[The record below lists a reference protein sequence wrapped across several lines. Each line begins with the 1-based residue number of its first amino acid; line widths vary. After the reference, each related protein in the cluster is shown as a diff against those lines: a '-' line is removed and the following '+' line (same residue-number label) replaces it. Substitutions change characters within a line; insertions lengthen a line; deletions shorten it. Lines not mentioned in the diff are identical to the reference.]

1 MRANPDS
8 VPAQS
13 DEQQDNS
20 SLSATTSVEA
30 SSPPQADAACLATP
44 RGAKPARLN
53 IPEYFRSLTGNTGP
67 FGRTAKCVLSL
78 IVVLFF
84 GFTFLGSSPI
94 NPEDPTFGTWVPP
107 PIILDSP
114 HDGRSMASSTAT
126 ATSVPLPALQFTGNV
141 TSLVPVSLNSVGYG
155 TGLLRQSDCSMTA
168 YYVGNYLTLS
178 GNITMESL
186 PDYQDYL
193 HSAAQ
198 LTTTP
203 DQFKNGCKQTMVGAA
218 SGYEVYAGQTSSGL
232 AIYAVV
238 DENNNF
244 YYGTLD
250 LSAGTQTVTQV
261 TAIKAALSVVAA
273 DVNGDGNE
281 DLIVADFGGTG
292 DAGGVVVMLGNGDG
306 TFAAPVFYSVGSTV
320 GSLVVDDVNNDG
332 KLDIVATSGANGNSL
347 SVLPGNGDGTFGA
360 AITAFS
366 STSATGI
373 GTMATADI
381 NGDGNKDVVSENGK
395 VFLGKGDGT
404 FSAGTAITVPFTV
417 NGQPLA
423 GIPVLGDFNNDG
435 KVDLALNDLG
445 GGGVFIFLGNGDGT
459 FTQGSSYASL
469 YNSWSITA
477 TDIDGDGNLDL
488 VVGSGNSGA
497 IGPDVDH
504 GIGLVEILMGNGDG
518 TFQGAPM
525 YPATASTAGTG
536 TVSFTAGDFNGDGK
550 PDVLAAK
557 SGLMFMAGNGKGE
570 FAAGV
575 TTSGPNPTLVT
586 SALMNAD
593 KNLDAVFIDYNQ
605 SSQTSQ
611 IGVAFGN
618 GDGTFAATNDYPLP
632 SSATSLITLI
642 TADVNGDGYPDVV
655 ATGLTSSGSALYVFL
670 NDGTGALKA
679 GQLVDTGTDE
689 YQIVAADLNGDGKLD
704 LVVADAGANS
714 GEEGA
719 DVKVYL
725 GNGDGTFQAPTTFQ
739 PNAQVLSIAV
749 GDLNKDGIPD
759 LVISDSGQ
767 FYQNFELT
775 TMLGKGD
782 GTFAAAVH
790 TASPSG
796 GGGMLAVAD
805 FNGDGNPDVAQ
816 GGCCGD
822 SWLTV
827 YLGNGD
833 GTFSA
838 QYGLAEAAS
847 INQIV
852 AVDINGDGR
861 PDILAGPEEG
871 GGVGLEVFLNLYV
884 TAATGA
890 ATTTTVT
897 AAPNPASLGESVT
910 LTATVAPASG
920 TGTPTGTVTFY
931 DGTTSLGTGTLSS
944 GTATYSTSSLAV
956 GTHSITASYG
966 GDTSN
971 EASTS
976 SAVTVTVTV
985 NALATTATALT
996 ASSTSAAAGTAITFT
1011 AAVKGASGSAAP
1023 TGTVTFYDGATSLGT
1038 GTLSAGSA
1046 TYTTSSLAVGVH
1058 SITASYGGDANNRSS
1073 TSIAISVTITAT
1085 PLVSTTTLTSSS
1097 ASIAAGSSVTFT
1109 AVVAPPSGTT
1119 TVPTGTVTFLN
1130 GTTTLGTGTLNG
1142 SGAATYTTTSLPAGT
1157 DSITAQYGGDG
1168 VFATSTSTAVS
1179 VVVGTPNFSLS
1190 LSPSTVSIAGGGSG
1204 TTTVTATPTFG
1215 FASAITFACSGLPA
1229 HATCTFSPAT
1239 VTPSGS
1245 AASTTTLTIATN
1257 TTSALL
1263 RKDLPTSRPNERT
1276 PLFCIVLLGAIGL
1289 LRARRQHRTLLRGA
1303 RNLAVLAV
1311 LLLALA
1317 GGALIGCGG
1326 GSSNS
1331 TPAGTS
1337 TVTITATGGSQTQT
1351 TTLSVTVQ

>member
-13 DEQQDNS
+13 DEQQNNS
-20 SLSATTSVEA
+20 SRSATTSVEA
-30 SSPPQADAACLATP
+30 SSHPQADAASLAMP

-53 IPEYFRSLTGNTGP
+53 IPEYFRSLKGNTGP

-78 IVVLFF
+78 IIMLFF

-218 SGYEVYAGQTSSGL
+218 SAYEVYAGQTSSGL
-232 AIYAVV
+232 AIYAAI

-250 LSAGTQTVTQV
+250 LNAGTQTVTQV

-292 DAGGVVVMLGNGDG
+292 DAGGVVVMLGHGDG
-306 TFAAPVFYSVGSTV
+306 TFAAPVFYSVGSV

-332 KLDIVATSGANGNSL
+332 KLDIVATSGANGTNL

-366 STSATGI
+366 STSVIYI
-373 GTMATADI
+373 GAIATADI
-381 NGDGNKDVVSENGK
+381 NGDGNKDVVSGNGR

-404 FSAGTAITVPFTV
+404 FSAGTAITV
-417 NGQPLA
+417 NGQPPG
-423 GIPVLGDFNNDG
+423 GIPVLGDFNNDD
-435 KVDLALNDLG
+435 KVDLAFNKAG

-469 YNSWSITA
+469 YNSLSITA

-488 VVGSGNSGA
+488 VVGAGNSGA
-497 IGPDVDH
+497 IGPDVDN

-518 TFQGAPM
+518 TFQGAPL
-525 YPATASTAGTG
+525 YPATASSRLSGTAPY
-536 TVSFTAGDFNGDGK
+536 TVGDFNGDGK
-550 PDVLAAK
+550 PDVLAGQ

-575 TTSGPNPTLVT
+575 TTSGPNPILVT
-586 SALMNAD
+586 SALMNGD

-611 IGVAFGN
+611 VGVAFGN

-632 SSATSLITLI
+632 SSATSVITLI

-689 YQIVAADLNGDGKLD
+689 DQIVAADLNGDGKLD
-704 LVVADAGANS
+704 LVVADYGAVGAN
-714 GEEGA
+714 GQEGA

-739 PNAQVLSIAV
+739 PNAQVFSIAV

-767 FYQNFELT
+767 SAQNFELT

-790 TASPSG
+790 TASVPV

-816 GGCCGD
+816 GG

-847 INQIV
+847 IIQIV

-861 PDILAGPEEG
+861 PDILAGPQEG
-871 GGVGLEVFLNLYV
+871 GGLGLEVFLNLYG

-890 ATTTTVT
+890 ATTTSVT

-976 SAVTVTVTV
+976 SAVTVTVTPT
-985 NALATTATALT
+985 ALAATTTTLTASATTAAT
-996 ASSTSAAAGTAITFT
+996 GTAITFT
-1011 AAVKGASGSAAP
+1011 AAVKETSGTAVP
-1023 TGTVTFYDGATSLGT
+1023 TGTVTFYDGTTSLGT
-1038 GTLSAGSA
+1038 GTLSSGTA
-1046 TYTTSSLAVGVH
+1046 TYSTSSLAVGTH
-1058 SITASYGGDANNRSS
+1058 SITASYSGDASNASS
-1073 TSIAISVTITAT
+1073 TSAAMSVTITALI

-1097 ASIAAGSSVTFT
+1097 ASIASGSSVTFT

-1130 GTTTLGTGTLNG
+1130 GTTSLGTGTLNG
-1142 SGAATYTTTSLPAGT
+1142 TGTATLATTTLPVGA
-1157 DSITAQYGGDG
+1157 DSITAQYGGDN
-1168 VFATSTSTAVS
+1168 VFGASTSNTVTVTITALAQD
-1179 VVVGTPNFSLS
+1179 FSLS
-1190 LSPSTVSIAGGGSG
+1190 ISPASGTETASTPASATLSVAPINGFTGTVS
-1204 TTTVTATPTFG
+1204 
-1215 FASAITFACSGLPA
+1215 FACSGQPS
-1229 HATCTFSPAT
+1229 TVVCSFNPAT
-1239 VTPSGS
+1239 LTPAGS
-1245 AASTTTLTIATN
+1245 TLSTTVSFSSSSTASSQP
-1257 TTSALL
+1257 SADSHRASLIFVAFGFGFWLL
-1263 RKDLPTSRPNERT
+1263 ARTRKYRH
-1276 PLFCIVLLGAIGL
+1276 LFSG
-1289 LRARRQHRTLLRGA
+1289 
-1303 RNLAVLAV
+1303 LAV
-1311 LLLALA
+1311 LLFGLALV
-1317 GGALIGCGG
+1317 GVGGCGG
-1326 GSSNS
+1326 SSKK
-1331 TPAGTS
+1331 TQTS
-1337 TVTITATGGSQTQT
+1337 TVTITATSGSTSQAT
-1351 TTLSVTVQ
+1351 TYSLTSSN

>member
-8 VPAQS
+8 VPARS
-13 DEQQDNS
+13 DEQQNNS
-20 SLSATTSVEA
+20 SRSATTSVEA
-30 SSPPQADAACLATP
+30 SSHPQADAASLAMP
-44 RGAKPARLN
+44 RGAKPARFKILDHVRS
-53 IPEYFRSLTGNTGP
+53 FRGYTGA

-78 IVVLFF
+78 IVMLFF
-84 GFTFLGSSPI
+84 GFTFLGSSPTVV
-94 NPEDPTFGTWVPP
+94 EDPIWNGPFITM
-107 PIILDSP
+107 SP
-114 HDGRSMASSTAT
+114 LDGRIMASSTAT
-126 ATSVPLPALQFTGNV
+126 ATSVPVPALQFTGNV
-141 TSLVPVSLNSVGYG
+141 TSLVPFSLNGTGYG

-168 YYVGNYLTLS
+168 YYVGNYLSLS

-186 PDYQDYL
+186 PDYQNYL

-218 SGYEVYAGQTSSGL
+218 SAYQVYAGQTSSGL
-232 AIYAVV
+232 AIYAVI

-332 KLDIVATSGANGNSL
+332 KLDIVATSGVNGSSL

-366 STSATGI
+366 STSVIYI
-373 GTMATADI
+373 GAIATADI
-381 NGDGNKDVVSENGK
+381 NGDGNKDVVSGNGR

-404 FSAGTAITVPFTV
+404 FSAGTAITV
-417 NGQPLA
+417 NGQAPG

-435 KVDLALNDLG
+435 KVDLAYNKAG

-488 VVGSGNSGA
+488 VVGAGNSGA

-518 TFQGAPM
+518 TFQGAPL
-525 YPATASTAGTG
+525 YPATALSSGAGTASY
-536 TVSFTAGDFNGDGK
+536 TVGDFNGDGK
-550 PDVLAAK
+550 PDVLVAK

-575 TTSGPNPTLVT
+575 TTSGPNPSQGQVIT
-586 SALMNAD
+586 SALMNGD

-611 IGVAFGN
+611 VGVAFGN
-618 GDGTFAATNDYPLP
+618 GDGTFAAANDYPLP
-632 SSATSLITLI
+632 SSATSVITLI

-655 ATGLTSSGSALYVFL
+655 AVGLTSSGSALYVFL

-679 GQLVDTGTDE
+679 GQLVDTGTEED
-689 YQIVAADLNGDGKLD
+689 QIVAADLNGDGKLD
-704 LVVADAGANS
+704 LVVADAGAPGAN
-714 GEEGA
+714 GQEGA

-739 PNAQVLSIAV
+739 PNAQVFSIAV

-767 FYQNFELT
+767 GAQNFELT

-790 TASPSG
+790 TASGPV

-1142 SGAATYTTTSLPAGT
+1142 SGAATYTTASLHVGT

-1289 LRARRQHRTLLRGA
+1289 LRARRQHRALLRGA
-1303 RNLAVLAV
+1303 RSLAVLAV

>member
-30 SSPPQADAACLATP
+30 SRPPQADAACLATP

-94 NPEDPTFGTWVPP
+94 NPEDPTFGTWVQP
-107 PIILDSP
+107 PIIMDSP

-186 PDYQDYL
+186 SGYQDYL

-232 AIYAVV
+232 AIFAVV

-332 KLDIVATSGANGNSL
+332 KLDIVATSGVNGSSL

-570 FAAGV
+570 FAAEV

-586 SALMNAD
+586 SALMNGD

-655 ATGLTSSGSALYVFL
+655 ATGVTSSGSALYVFL

-704 LVVADAGANS
+704 LVVADAGANF

-725 GNGDGTFQAPTTFQ
+725 GNGDGTFQSPTTFQ

-749 GDLNKDGIPD
+749 GDLNKDGVPD

-861 PDILAGPEEG
+861 PDILAGPEG
-871 GGVGLEVFLNLYV
+871 GGVGLEVFLNLYG

-890 ATTTTVT
+890 ATTTSVT

-976 SAVTVTVTV
+976 SAVTVTVTPT
-985 NALATTATALT
+985 ALAATTTTLTASATTAAT
-996 ASSTSAAAGTAITFT
+996 GTAITFT
-1011 AAVKGASGSAAP
+1011 AAVKETSGTAVP
-1023 TGTVTFYDGATSLGT
+1023 TGTVTFYDGTTSLGT
-1038 GTLSAGSA
+1038 GTLSSGTA
-1046 TYTTSSLAVGVH
+1046 TYSTSSLAVGTH
-1058 SITASYGGDANNRSS
+1058 SITASYSGDASNASS
-1073 TSIAISVTITAT
+1073 TSAAMSVTITALI

-1097 ASIAAGSSVTFT
+1097 ASIASGSSVTFT

-1130 GTTTLGTGTLNG
+1130 GTTSLGTGTLNG
-1142 SGAATYTTTSLPAGT
+1142 TGTATLATTTLPVGA
-1157 DSITAQYGGDG
+1157 DSITAQYGGDN
-1168 VFATSTSTAVS
+1168 VFGASTSNTVTVTITALAQD
-1179 VVVGTPNFSLS
+1179 FSLS
-1190 LSPSTVSIAGGGSG
+1190 ISPASGTETASTPASATLSVAPINGFTGTVS
-1204 TTTVTATPTFG
+1204 
-1215 FASAITFACSGLPA
+1215 FACSGQPS
-1229 HATCTFSPAT
+1229 TVVCSFNPAT
-1239 VTPSGS
+1239 LTPAGS
-1245 AASTTTLTIATN
+1245 TLSTTVSFSSSSTASSQP
-1257 TTSALL
+1257 SADSHRASLIFVAFGFGFWLL
-1263 RKDLPTSRPNERT
+1263 ARTRKYRH
-1276 PLFCIVLLGAIGL
+1276 LFSG
-1289 LRARRQHRTLLRGA
+1289 
-1303 RNLAVLAV
+1303 LAV
-1311 LLLALA
+1311 LLFGLALV
-1317 GGALIGCGG
+1317 GVGGCGG
-1326 GSSNS
+1326 SSKK
-1331 TPAGTS
+1331 TQTS
-1337 TVTITATGGSQTQT
+1337 TVTITATSGSTSQAT
-1351 TTLSVTVQ
+1351 TYSLTSSN

>member
-1 MRANPDS
+1 
-8 VPAQS
+8 
-13 DEQQDNS
+13 
-20 SLSATTSVEA
+20 
-30 SSPPQADAACLATP
+30 
-44 RGAKPARLN
+44 
-53 IPEYFRSLTGNTGP
+53 
-67 FGRTAKCVLSL
+67 
-78 IVVLFF
+78 
-84 GFTFLGSSPI
+84 
-94 NPEDPTFGTWVPP
+94 
-107 PIILDSP
+107 
-114 HDGRSMASSTAT
+114 
-126 ATSVPLPALQFTGNV
+126 
-141 TSLVPVSLNSVGYG
+141 
-155 TGLLRQSDCSMTA
+155 
-168 YYVGNYLTLS
+168 
-178 GNITMESL
+178 
-186 PDYQDYL
+186 
-193 HSAAQ
+193 
-198 LTTTP
+198 
-203 DQFKNGCKQTMVGAA
+203 
-218 SGYEVYAGQTSSGL
+218 
-232 AIYAVV
+232 
-238 DENNNF
+238 
-244 YYGTLD
+244 
-250 LSAGTQTVTQV
+250 
-261 TAIKAALSVVAA
+261 
-273 DVNGDGNE
+273 
-281 DLIVADFGGTG
+281 
-292 DAGGVVVMLGNGDG
+292 
-306 TFAAPVFYSVGSTV
+306 
-320 GSLVVDDVNNDG
+320 
-332 KLDIVATSGANGNSL
+332 
-347 SVLPGNGDGTFGA
+347 
-360 AITAFS
+360 
-366 STSATGI
+366 
-373 GTMATADI
+373 
-381 NGDGNKDVVSENGK
+381 
-395 VFLGKGDGT
+395 
-404 FSAGTAITVPFTV
+404 
-417 NGQPLA
+417 
-423 GIPVLGDFNNDG
+423 
-435 KVDLALNDLG
+435 
-445 GGGVFIFLGNGDGT
+445 
-459 FTQGSSYASL
+459 
-469 YNSWSITA
+469 
-477 TDIDGDGNLDL
+477 
-488 VVGSGNSGA
+488 
-497 IGPDVDH
+497 
-504 GIGLVEILMGNGDG
+504 
-518 TFQGAPM
+518 
-525 YPATASTAGTG
+525 
-536 TVSFTAGDFNGDGK
+536 
-550 PDVLAAK
+550 
-557 SGLMFMAGNGKGE
+557 MFMAGNGKGE
-570 FAAGV
+570 FAAEV

-586 SALMNAD
+586 SALMNGD
-593 KNLDAVFIDYNQ
+593 KNLDAVFIDYNG

-611 IGVAFGN
+611 VGVAFGN

-632 SSATSLITLI
+632 SGATSLNNLI

-655 ATGLTSSGSALYVFL
+655 ATGVTSSGSALYVFL
-670 NDGTGALKA
+670 NDGAGALKA

-704 LVVADAGANS
+704 LVVADAGANF

-725 GNGDGTFQAPTTFQ
+725 GNGDGTFQSPTTFQ

-749 GDLNKDGIPD
+749 GDLNKDGVPD

-871 GGVGLEVFLNLYV
+871 GGVGLEVFLNLYGSASTTV
-884 TAATGA
+884 
-890 ATTTTVT
+890 ATTTALT
-897 AAPNPASLGESVT
+897 ASPNPATVGQTVT
-910 LTATVAPASG
+910 LTATVAETSG
-920 TGTPTGTVTFY
+920 SGVPTGSVTFY

-944 GTATYSTSSLAV
+944 GSATYSTSSLAV
-956 GTHSITASYG
+956 GSHSITARYGGDTNNATSTSAAVTVTVNALAATATTLTASATNIVTGTAITFTAAVKETSGSAAPSGAVTFYDGTTSLGTGTLSSGSATYSSSSLAVGAHSITASYG
-966 GDTSN
+966 GDTN
-971 EASTS
+971 
-976 SAVTVTVTV
+976 
-985 NALATTATALT
+985 N
-996 ASSTSAAAGTAITFT
+996 ASSTSAA
-1011 AAVKGASGSAAP
+1011 
-1023 TGTVTFYDGATSLGT
+1023 
-1038 GTLSAGSA
+1038 
-1046 TYTTSSLAVGVH
+1046 
-1058 SITASYGGDANNRSS
+1058 
-1073 TSIAISVTITAT
+1073 ISVTVTPT

-1097 ASIAAGSSVTFT
+1097 ASTAAGSSVTFA

-1142 SGAATYTTTSLPAGT
+1142 SGAATYTTASLPVGT

-1289 LRARRQHRTLLRGA
+1289 LRARRQHRALLRGA
-1303 RNLAVLAV
+1303 RSLAVLAV

>member
-1 MRANPDS
+1 
-8 VPAQS
+8 
-13 DEQQDNS
+13 
-20 SLSATTSVEA
+20 
-30 SSPPQADAACLATP
+30 
-44 RGAKPARLN
+44 
-53 IPEYFRSLTGNTGP
+53 
-67 FGRTAKCVLSL
+67 
-78 IVVLFF
+78 
-84 GFTFLGSSPI
+84 
-94 NPEDPTFGTWVPP
+94 
-107 PIILDSP
+107 
-114 HDGRSMASSTAT
+114 
-126 ATSVPLPALQFTGNV
+126 
-141 TSLVPVSLNSVGYG
+141 
-155 TGLLRQSDCSMTA
+155 MTA
-168 YYVGNYLTLS
+168 YYVGNYLSLS

-186 PDYQDYL
+186 PDYQNYL

-218 SGYEVYAGQTSSGL
+218 SAYQVYAGQTSSGL
-232 AIYAVV
+232 AIYAVI

-306 TFAAPVFYSVGSTV
+306 TFAAPVFYVGSAV

-332 KLDIVATSGANGNSL
+332 KLDIVATSGANGVNL

-366 STSATGI
+366 STSVIYI
-373 GTMATADI
+373 GAIATADI
-381 NGDGNKDVVSENGK
+381 NGDGNKDVVSGNGR

-404 FSAGTAITVPFTV
+404 FSAGTAITV
-417 NGQPLA
+417 NGQAPG

-435 KVDLALNDLG
+435 KVDLAYNKAG

-488 VVGSGNSGA
+488 VVGAGNSGA
-497 IGPDVDH
+497 IGPDVDN

-518 TFQGAPM
+518 TFQGAPL
-525 YPATASTAGTG
+525 YPATALSSGAGTASY
-536 TVSFTAGDFNGDGK
+536 TVGDFNGDGK
-550 PDVLAAK
+550 PDVLVAK

-575 TTSGPNPTLVT
+575 TTSGPNPSQGQVIT
-586 SALMNAD
+586 SALMNGD

-611 IGVAFGN
+611 VGVAFGN
-618 GDGTFAATNDYPLP
+618 GDGTFAAANDYPLP
-632 SSATSLITLI
+632 SSATSVITLI

-655 ATGLTSSGSALYVFL
+655 AVGLTSSGSALYVFL

-704 LVVADAGANS
+704 LVVADAGAPGAN
-714 GEEGA
+714 GQEGA

-739 PNAQVLSIAV
+739 PNAQVFSIAV

-767 FYQNFELT
+767 GAQNFELT

-790 TASPSG
+790 TASGPV

-816 GGCCGD
+816 GGA
-822 SWLTV
+822 WLTV
-827 YLGNGD
+827 YFGNGD

-838 QYGLAEAAS
+838 QYGLGEAAS
-847 INQIV
+847 IIRIV

-871 GGVGLEVFLNLYV
+871 GGLGLEVFLNLYV

-890 ATTTTVT
+890 ATTTSVT
-897 AAPNPASLGESVT
+897 ASPNPAGLGESVT

-944 GTATYSTSSLAV
+944 GTATYSTSSLTV
-956 GTHSITASYG
+956 GAHSITASYG

-971 EASTS
+971 ASSTS
-976 SAVTVTVTV
+976 AVVTVTVTANV
-985 NALATTATALT
+985 LATTATTLT
-996 ASSTSAAAGTAITFT
+996 ASATTAASGTAITIT
-1011 AAVKGASGSAAP
+1011 AAVKETSGAATP
-1023 TGTVTFYDGATSLGT
+1023 TGTVTFYDGTTSLGT
-1038 GTLSAGSA
+1038 GTLSSGSA
-1046 TYTTSSLAVGVH
+1046 TYSTSSLAVGAH
-1058 SITASYGGDANNRSS
+1058 SITASYGGDTNNASS
-1073 TSIAISVTITAT
+1073 TSAAISVTVAPT

-1097 ASIAAGSSVTFT
+1097 ASIASGSSVTFT
-1109 AVVAPPSGTT
+1109 AVVTPPSGTS

-1130 GTTTLGTGTLNG
+1130 GTATLGTGTLNG
-1142 SGAATYTTTSLPAGT
+1142 SGTATYTTTSLPVGT
-1157 DSITAQYGGDG
+1157 DSITAQYGGDT
-1168 VFATSTSTAVS
+1168 VFAASTSSAVS
-1179 VVVGTPNFSLS
+1179 VAVGTPAFSLS
-1190 LSPSTVSIAGGGSG
+1190 LSPTSVSVASGASG
-1204 TTTVTATPTFG
+1204 TTTVTVTPAFG
-1215 FASAITFACSGLPA
+1215 FSSAITFACSGLPA
-1229 HATCTFSPAT
+1229 DSTCTFSPAT

-1245 AASTTTLTIATN
+1245 AVSTTTLTIATN
-1257 TTSALL
+1257 ATSALL
-1263 RKDLPTSRPNERT
+1263 RKDLPTSRPNKRI
-1276 PLFCIVLLGAIGL
+1276 PVLCIVLLGAIGL
-1289 LRARRQHRTLLRGA
+1289 LRARRHF
-1303 RNLAVLAV
+1303 RNLTRSRSALNLSVLA
-1311 LLLALA
+1311 LLLLELA
-1317 GGALIGCGG
+1317 GAAVIGCGG

-1337 TVTITATGGSQTQT
+1337 TVTVTATGGSQTQT
-1351 TTLSVTVQ
+1351 TTLSVTIQ